1 MLNLPLNPNSWPRCK
16 TTAGGGKA
24 EEEIQ
29 RGEWR
34 EGQKSRSHTAINGR
48 TLGLGRDRR
57 RACALCSLIKSIL
70 SEKVKTFL
78 R

>member
-29 RGEWR
+29 RG
-34 EGQKSRSHTAINGR
+34 KSGGKVRKADHTQPSTGEPW
-48 TLGLGRDRR
+48 G
-57 RACALCSLIKSIL
+57 
-70 SEKVKTFL
+70 
-78 R
+78 